1 MNTKSVHVPWVA
13 APLVMVLLLV
23 ISVAPV
29 HAGDPVPGLD
39 ITIEQIPGG
48 KILTVKTDKK
58 GKYIFDRLAPG
69 TYKLRVGP
77 PKPAAKSADY
87 NSSRSNTSTSINT
100 QGIEVHTVNIELSS
114 KMLQG
119 KDPGIT
125 IKIGNQG
132 PGQIS
137 GQVTTAVEKI
147 KAGPS
152 KRQMSGRIKGDNGQ
166 KSNKPLEFKE

>member
-1 MNTKSVHVPWVA
+1 MHTKSGRVPWIA
-13 APLVMVLLLV
+13 APIVTVLLLV
-23 ISVAPV
+23 NSVAPV

-48 KILTVKTDKK
+48 KIITVKTDKN
-58 GKYIFDRLAPG
+58 GKYVFNRLALG

-77 PKPAAKSADY
+77 HKPAAKSVDDY
-87 NSSRSNTSTSINT
+87 NSSRSNTTTSINAD
-100 QGIEVHTVNIELSS
+100 GIEEHTINIELSS
-114 KMLQG
+114 KILKG

-125 IKIGNQG
+125 IKIGKQG
-132 PGQIS
+132 PGRIS

-152 KRQMSGRIKGDNGQ
+152 KRQMTKSIKGDNGQ
-166 KSNKPLEFKE
+166 K